1 MVLIRRVA
9 SFTHCTGSTIHA
21 GIGDTLIDV
30 CLAVGSSPSWSTCTA
45 EASNKILQKE
55 MHVNHSKLITQC
67 MIWQFKFAKVETQWP
82 LQLYNLFMYIST
94 DMSMTPIQVSCAL
107 VIVVDEMLHTIYCMH
122 LICSMT
128 EMYND
133 LLHAPQLQPDII
145 HSATNVCRAHSYLL
159 NIWCKH

>member
-30 CLAVGSSPSWSTCTA
+30 CLAVGSSPSWSTYTA

-82 LQLYNLFMYIST
+82 LQLYSLFMYIST

-128 EMYND
+128 EMYNN
-133 LLHAPQLQPDII
+133 LLHAPQLRTARYHPLC
-145 HSATNVCRAHSYLL
+145 N
-159 NIWCKH
+159 